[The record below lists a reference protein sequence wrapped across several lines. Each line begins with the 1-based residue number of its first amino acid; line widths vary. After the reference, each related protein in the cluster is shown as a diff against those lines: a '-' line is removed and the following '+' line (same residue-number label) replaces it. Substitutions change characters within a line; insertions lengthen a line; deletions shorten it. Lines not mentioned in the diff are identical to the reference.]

1 MDPDIAALRSLASH
15 HDTIESQPLAA
26 LFRRVADKLQAAN
39 APPAPDVAAPVVHPT
54 FDLCDADG
62 FPLVGRQ
69 CLTCGED

>member
-39 APPAPDVAAPVVHPT
+39 AHPAPDVAPTAVRPT

-69 CLTCGED
+69 CLTCED

>member
-26 LFRRVADKLQAAN
+26 LFRRVADKLEAYAN
-39 APPAPDVAAPVVHPT
+39 PAPVPSVPAPSPA
-54 FDLCDADG
+54 FDLADADG
-62 FPLVGRQ
+62 FPLVGRA